1 MALPAI
7 TITVDQYKGGG
18 EVSPYP
24 VEQFNKVCLAQGD
37 SWFSIGA
44 FPPPLTTNLL
54 FSLKLGASCV
64 IVNCA
69 SPGNVLSH
77 MTDTTRSRHFLQLL
91 NGTHAMVFDAILLSG
106 GGNDLIDA
114 AQSTDPS
121 PNRRL
126 LRTRA
131 EWGPSVAGGM
141 RYISDAGWSVFET
154 HIDAVLGE
162 LIKARDKPASK
173 NRNVPLIMHT
183 YDRPSPRNCGAGMG
197 CGPWMSRAMQAFEIP
212 QDDWDA
218 VAGELF
224 TRLRDLLMAMA
235 AKHPHVHLV
244 DTQGTLVPSG
254 NTETGPT
261 ADWQNEIHPTR
272 AGYRQLSQKWA
283 TVLDTVL

>member
-24 VEQFNKVCLAQGD
+24 VEQFSKVCLAQGD

-54 FSLKLGASCV
+54 FSLKLSGSCV

-69 SPGNVLSH
+69 SPGNILSH
-77 MTDTTRSRHFLQLL
+77 MADTTRSRNFLQLL
-91 NGTHAMVFDAILLSG
+91 NGTQAMRFDGILLSG

-121 PNRRL
+121 PARRL
-126 LRTRA
+126 LRTQA

-141 RYISDAGWSVFET
+141 RYISDAGWSVFEV
-154 HIDAVLGE
+154 HIQAVFQE
-162 LIKARDKPASK
+162 LIRARDKATSK
-173 NRNVPLIMHT
+173 NRNVPVILHT
-183 YDRPSPRNCGAGMG
+183 YDRPSPRDSGAGMG
-197 CGPWMSRAMQAFEIP
+197 RGPWMSVALETFEIP
-212 QDDWDA
+212 ERDWDS
-218 VAGELF
+218 VADELF
-224 TRLRDLLMAMA
+224 TRLRALLISIA
-235 AKHPHVHLV
+235 AKHPNVHLI
-244 DTQGTLVPSG
+244 DTQGTLVPAG
-254 NTETGPT
+254 NSQGPT

-272 AGYRQLSQKWA
+272 AGYRQLSAKWT
-283 TVLDTVL
+283 TVLDSVL